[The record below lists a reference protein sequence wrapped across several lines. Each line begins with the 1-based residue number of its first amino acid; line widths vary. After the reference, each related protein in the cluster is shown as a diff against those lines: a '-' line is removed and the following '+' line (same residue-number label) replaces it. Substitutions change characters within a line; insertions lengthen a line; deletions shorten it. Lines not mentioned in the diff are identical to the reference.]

1 MYSILYTYVCYLS
14 FVEPHSLVNELVHRV
29 QNLELSER
37 QRELGARQ
45 TLSTTSYAE
54 YYKSRKVAN
63 LSVCNQDVGRAFQKN
78 LNSLEYELHFGVL
91 PTGLES
97 TIVQPYWSGKIQEWN
112 VMLREN
118 HAQVRF
124 LDSHARKILGKNSPD
139 VILLTS
145 DGSVS
150 PFNIV
155 VVGELKGKDEIDDG
169 ARGHLEK
176 YLQLVL
182 QEQPFRTSV
191 YGFLTDNISLH
202 LVIATRTKDA
212 IHTDWILDV
221 SWNTTDSGV
230 QAAKVVSCL
239 ASMSLTEL
247 HYHLPSLVVVEQ
259 GKVEL
264 QGVLGNGLSG
274 FVYKG
279 KLGERTLVV
288 KVFKDLER
296 LSHEERML
304 SKLRRFKV
312 LHIPSINAVTGNALL
327 LTPLARSFVSVGET
341 GPFLAPLHIQQMVE
355 TLHQAH
361 CCDIVHRDV
370 RSANIYAV
378 TKHEVLLNDWG
389 SSCSVGECIS
399 YEGVIAEASDHILA
413 LLIDGKHVLVVR
425 PNDDLH
431 ALARTVYRILFKP
444 PPHMIASTMKVEGL
458 KKIKQFWNDCGR
470 SWQEIFELA
479 EHAVVQDRNTYKLFE
494 DALCGILHVVDV
506 HTWAE
511 W

>member
-1 MYSILYTYVCYLS
+1 M
-14 FVEPHSLVNELVHRV
+14 
-29 QNLELSER
+29 
-37 QRELGARQ
+37 
-45 TLSTTSYAE
+45 
-54 YYKSRKVAN
+54 
-63 LSVCNQDVGRAFQKN
+63 
-78 LNSLEYELHFGVL
+78 
-91 PTGLES
+91 
-97 TIVQPYWSGKIQEWN
+97 TI
-112 VMLREN
+112 
-118 HAQVRF
+118 
-124 LDSHARKILGKNSPD
+124 
-139 VILLTS
+139 ILLQFLSRQNWLNLIFMHSSLSCMQYIQIVAAVSESNKTQPIPKANSCPLWFDSSNTS
-145 DGSVS
+145 DGKGCSRCVCREN
-150 PFNIV
+150 FRDV
-155 VVGELKGKDEIDDG
+155 VTCDEKKQESYLRLKGKDEIDDG
-169 ARGHLEK
+169 ARGQLEK

-212 IHTDWILDV
+212 IRTDWILDV

-247 HYHLPSLVVVEQ
+247 HYHLPSVVVVEQ

-279 KLGERTLVV
+279 KLGETTLVV

-296 LSHEERML
+296 LSREERML
-304 SKLRRFKV
+304 RKLRRSNV
-312 LHIPSINAVTGNALL
+312 LHIPSINAVAGNALL

-389 SSCSVGECIS
+389 SSCMRSVGECIP

-413 LLIDGKHVLVVR
+413 LLIDGKHVVVR

-444 PPHMIASTMKVEGL
+444 PPHMIASTMEVEGL

-479 EHAVVQDRNTYKLFE
+479 ERAVVQDRDTYKLFE

-511 W
+511 WSPSYNLCSLHDVYLEN